1 MGEHGGDEGF
11 LSFRP
16 PERKTLR
23 PQENG
28 SCIAVCCSC
37 VGLALGCHGFSLSIL
52 TSAATFYSSSL
63 QWLHCDLEPDRWP
76 QVVGLPYRRGTLAR
90 SSQ

>member
-1 MGEHGGDEGF
+1 MLAMGEHGGDEGF

-37 VGLALGCHGFSLSIL
+37 VGLALG
-52 TSAATFYSSSL
+52 
-63 QWLHCDLEPDRWP
+63 
-76 QVVGLPYRRGTLAR
+76 
-90 SSQ
+90 